1 MKLIKWTS
9 LLWLSTSTL
18 SAVALANDTVM
29 KQFVRF
35 QYQSNTHYGQLI
47 KEQIYPIKG
56 DIFSN
61 YTVSEHPV
69 ERSQTQLLL
78 PTQPEKV
85 FAVGM
90 NFASHLSS
98 PSDRPPPLFLK
109 LPSSLILSGATIEV
123 PKGARNVHFEGEMV
137 IVIGKMA
144 RNISPQQ
151 VADVV
156 FGVTVGNDLTE
167 RTWQGQDLQWMRA
180 KAADGFAPIA
190 ATITQ
195 GVDYHNLMLTTRLN
209 GKIVQQE
216 NTENMIHSVDKVVSY
231 LSQYFTLK
239 PGDLIYMGTPGR
251 TQALKQGDSVSVSI
265 EGVGRVENR
274 LDFKY

>member
-1 MKLIKWTS
+1 MKWTILS
-9 LLWLSTSTL
+9 LIST
-18 SAVALANDTVM
+18 AALAASIQAKDTSI

-35 QYQSNTHYGQLI
+35 QYQGEARYGQL
-47 KEQIYPIKG
+47 KNDQIYPVNG
-56 DIFSN
+56 DVFTH
-61 YTVSEHPV
+61 YTLSESPISLHD
-69 ERSQTQLLL
+69 TQLLL
-78 PTQPEKV
+78 PTTPEKI

-98 PSDRPPPLFLK
+98 PSNQPPPLFLK
-109 LPSSLILSGATIEV
+109 LPSSLILSGERINVPEGAT
-123 PKGARNVHFEGEMV
+123 NVHFEGEMV
-137 IVIGKMA
+137 IVIGKRA
-144 RNISPQQ
+144 RNITPQQ
-151 VADVV
+151 VDDVV

-167 RTWQGQDLQWMRA
+167 RNWQGQDLQWMRA

-190 ATITQ
+190 STITQ

-216 NTENMIHSVDKVVSY
+216 TTANMIHSVDKVVSY

-251 TQALKQGDSVSVSI
+251 TQALRQGDTVTVSI
-265 EGVGRVENR
+265 DGVGQVENR
-274 LDFKY
+274 LDF